1 MKQML
6 RNLVGITILFL
17 AGLLSGD
24 DRILKLEISTKDA
37 AFQNAVQ
44 EYQSIWEKEGTR
56 IVQAMENATGIR
68 LEDGP
73 IQVIVYEGP
82 SFSGFK
88 DIPMQLRASYPEP
101 TKRGTLVHEL
111 AHRLISERV
120 SKDFEDHPVI
130 FLFVYDVWVELWGK
144 QFADE
149 QVAVE
154 SKRRGLYD
162 YETAWKNALKL
173 TPEERA
179 AKFKQFLVDYP
190 AREPKH
196 S

>member
-1 MKQML
+1 MKRML
-6 RNLVGITILFL
+6 RNLVGIGIILF
-17 AGLLSGD
+17 AGLLSGE
-24 DRILKLEISTKDA
+24 DRILKLDISTKDSS
-37 AFQNAVQ
+37 FQNAVQ
-44 EYQSIWEKEGTR
+44 EYQTIWNKEGTR
-56 IVQAMENATGIR
+56 IVQATERATGLR
-68 LEDGP
+68 FEDGP
-73 IQVIVYEGP
+73 IPVVVYEGP
-82 SFSGFK
+82 SSSGFR

-120 SKDFEDHPVI
+120 TKDFEDHPVI

-162 YETAWKNALKL
+162 YESAWKDALKL
-173 TPEERA
+173 TAQERA

-190 AREPKH
+190 PRKPKQ
-196 S
+196 